1 MEDLTPPGYVCSTTN
16 GSHSGGGEAATCA
29 FGRLRRAYAGYRW
42 AVRVGICEWTTFPAS
57 FEAELAAYGAAG
69 AGVELMSDDGT
80 FGNALRG
87 LALGAADR
95 GARAPFGQS
104 LEALL

>member
-1 MEDLTPPGYVCSTTN
+1 MAAKPPP
-16 GSHSGGGEAATCA
+16 AL
-29 FGRLRRAYAGYRW
+29 FGAGYRW

-80 FGNALRG
+80 FGNAFEDSLWALPAEE
-87 LALGAADR
+87 LAR
-95 GARAPFGQS
+95 RSVES